1 MSLPNR
7 IPLPFRFDPFRFNL
21 NRLRAD
27 VDALANRGTEDRIH
41 LVIDCKVNDWL
52 TATLEA
58 AVHDP
63 AQPGP

>member
-1 MSLPNR
+1 MNMPDR
-7 IPLPFRFDPFRFNL
+7 IPLPFRFDPI
-21 NRLRAD
+21 RLRAD
-27 VDALANRGTEDRIH
+27 VDALTNRGTEDRIH

-58 AVHDP
+58 AAHSA